1 MSCECIIC
9 SHRVYNKNNRYIFY
23 QTCNCFFNNIHD
35 ECLAKW
41 IDLKGTCILCHKT
54 LQYKISYQP
63 FREVNNDNVEHFS
76 LFKKIFKCCYR

>member
-54 LQYKISYQP
+54 
-63 FREVNNDNVEHFS
+63 
-76 LFKKIFKCCYR
+76 